1 MKKIFLPNLFIL
13 LVILP
18 SFSFAQKTKASFD
31 DQKNILTLSEIN
43 ILPENATYS
52 ATLRQ
57 VNPQEFVLELDTLT
71 LVNSSSIYYQPTQ
84 QILHIPKLTLGDITY
99 QQVKMALIADSD
111 PPRFRLM
118 AAEPDK
124 NAIRLVPATVETKPV
139 PASGDAADDPAIW
152 VHPKDTALSTVI
164 GTQKQGGIGVYDLAG
179 QEIQY
184 LKDGN
189 MNNVDLRYHFPLG
202 DKQVTLITA
211 SNRSND
217 SIAVYTINPNS
228 RLLEPIAA
236 RTLSV
241 GLKHT
246 AYGLCMY
253 HSKQSGKYYV
263 FINDKSGAVE
273 QWELFDNGSGLVDA
287 ALVRTLKV
295 NSQVE
300 GCVADDLLGYFY
312 LGEEK
317 QGIWKFAAEPDAG
330 NEKTLIDSTNKK
342 TGNLI
347 AEIEGLTIY
356 YLNETEGYLIASNQ
370 GNDSFTIHN
379 RAGDNEF
386 IGRFQ
391 IIANEKLNI
400 DQVYDTDG
408 IDVVNVPLGNIFP
421 YGLFVVQDGENIDPD
436 ENQNFKLVPWESIA
450 QAFGLKIDNT
460 YQIR

>member
-1 MKKIFLPNLFIL
+1 MKKFFLPNLLIFL
-13 LVILP
+13 LINSP
-18 SFSFAQKTKASFD
+18 ISFAQKTKASFD
-31 DQKNILTLSEIN
+31 DQKSVLTLPEIN
-43 ILPENATYS
+43 IIQENTTYS

-57 VNPQEFVLELDTLT
+57 VNEQEFMLEPETLT
-71 LVNSSSIYYQPTQ
+71 PVNNSSIYYDPTQ
-84 QILHIPKLTLGDITY
+84 HILHIPNITIGDITY
-99 QQVKMALIADSD
+99 KQVKMALIADSD
-111 PPRFRLM
+111 PPRFRLI

-152 VHPKDTALSTVI
+152 VHPQDTTLSTVI

-202 DKQVTLITA
+202 EKQVTLIAA

-217 SIAVYTINPNS
+217 SIAVYTINPSS

-236 RTLSV
+236 RTIFV

-253 HSKQSGKYYV
+253 HSAQTGKYYV

-295 NSQVE
+295 DSQVE

-312 LGEEK
+312 LGEER
-317 QGIWKFAAEPDAG
+317 QGIWKFAAEPNAG
-330 NEKTLIDSTNKK
+330 NEKTLIDSTDKK
-342 TGNLI
+342 TGNLT

-370 GNDSFTIHN
+370 GNNTFTVHD
-379 RAGDNEF
+379 RAGENEF
-386 IGRFQ
+386 LGRFQ
-391 IIANEKLNI
+391 IVANEALNI
-400 DQVYDTDG
+400 DPVYDTDG
-408 IDVVNVPLGNIFP
+408 IDVVNVPLGTIFP

-436 ENQNFKLVPWESIA
+436 ENQNFKLVPWENIA
-450 QAFGLKIDNT
+450 HALGLKKEST
-460 YQIR
+460 YQVQ